1 MFHRLPAAVSSA
13 KLFKSGGV
21 VERSIAPVLKTG
33 DPQGS
38 VGSNPT
44 PSDFRRSRVETFRWD
59 ESEVRAGDRAPKAAN
74 PTPSDFR
81 PSRVETFR
89 WDESAAE
96 RHRPTRGRPRE
107 GWRL

>member
-59 ESEVRAGDRAPKAAN
+59 ES
-74 PTPSDFR
+74 
-81 PSRVETFR
+81 
-89 WDESAAE
+89 AAE